1 MTTSADRVRG
11 AVSAPTSRR
20 STSNGNSRGNTT
32 ERRIR
37 RAWLV
42 TIYGNGRHVRC
53 FHCGTLLDVHNV
65 SADRIRPGV
74 LGGTYERDNIR
85 PACLG
90 CNVSDGGRLGRA
102 RQLGVHVQPIKL
114 TLPQHRAL
122 IRIRCNPSPGGAT
135 SFSSRSRRTLDIL
148 GRHSLINW
156 WERPVG
162 NRLDL
167 VASPVNPLVHEGV
180 TR

>member
-42 TIYGNGRHVRC
+42 TVYGNGAQVRC
-53 FHCGTLLDVHNV
+53 FHCGTLLDVDTV

-74 LGGTYERDNIR
+74 LGGTYAQDNVR
-85 PACLG
+85 PACLD
-90 CNVSDGGRLGRA
+90 CNVSDGGKLGRA
-102 RQLGVHVQPIKL
+102 RQLGRNVQPIRL
-114 TLPQHRAL
+114 TDAQHRVL
-122 IRIRCNPSPGGAT
+122 IRVRCNPSPRGFLHLGQ
-135 SFSSRSRRTLDIL
+135 RYRRTVEIL
-148 GRHSLINW
+148 GRLGLVNW
-156 WERPVG
+156 WWG
-162 NRLDL
+162 NDGAGIVLA
-167 VASPVNPLVHEGV
+167 VSPVNPLVHEGV

>member
-1 MTTSADRVRG
+1 M
-11 AVSAPTSRR
+11 SAPTSRR
-20 STSNGNSRGNTT
+20 STSNANVRGNTV

-42 TIYGNGRHVRC
+42 TVYGDGLHVRC
-53 FHCGTLLDVHNV
+53 FHCGTLLDVNTV
-65 SADRIRPGV
+65 SPDRIRPGV
-74 LGGTYERDNIR
+74 LGGTYDRDNIR

-102 RQLGVHVQPIKL
+102 LQLGARVQPIRL

-122 IRIRCNPSPGGAT
+122 IRIRCNPSAGGVT
-135 SFSSRSRRTLDIL
+135 RFSSRTRRTLDIL
-148 GRHSLINW
+148 GRHALINW
-156 WERPVG
+156 WESPRG
-162 NRLDL
+162 SRLDL

-180 TR
+180 SR

>member
-1 MTTSADRVRG
+1 M
-11 AVSAPTSRR
+11 SAPTSRR
-20 STSNGNSRGNTT
+20 STSNANVRGNTV

-42 TIYGNGRHVRC
+42 TVYGDGLHVRC
-53 FHCGTLLDVHNV
+53 FHCGTLLDVDTV

-74 LGGTYERDNIR
+74 LGGTYDRDNIR

-90 CNVSDGGRLGRA
+90 CNVSDGGKLGRA
-102 RQLGVHVQPIKL
+102 RQLQRLVQPIKL

-122 IRIRCNPSPGGAT
+122 IRIRCNPSPAGYST
-135 SFSSRSRRTLDIL
+135 FSSRSRRTLDTL

>member
-1 MTTSADRVRG
+1 MSV
-11 AVSAPTSRR
+11 PTSRR
-20 STSNGNSRGNTT
+20 STSNGNARGSSA
-32 ERRIR
+32 ERAIR

-42 TIYGNGRHVRC
+42 STYGDGRQVRC
-53 FHCGTLLDVHNV
+53 FHCGTLLDATNV

-74 LGGTYERDNIR
+74 RGGTYAKANIR

-90 CNVSDGGRLGRA
+90 CNVSDGGKLGRA
-102 RQLGVHVQPIKL
+102 RQLGVRVQPIKL

-122 IRIRCNPSPGGAT
+122 IRIRCNPSPAGYT
-135 SFSSRSRRTLDIL
+135 TFSGRSRRTLDML
-148 GRHSLINW
+148 GRHNLINW
-156 WERPVG
+156 WERPTG
-162 NRLDL
+162 HRLDL

>member
-1 MTTSADRVRG
+1 M
-11 AVSAPTSRR
+11 SAPTARR
-20 STSNGNSRGNTT
+20 STSNANQRGNTT

-42 TIYGNGRHVRC
+42 TVYGDGQNVRC
-53 FHCGTLLDVHNV
+53 FHCGTLLDVDTV

-74 LGGTYERDNIR
+74 LGGTYAQDNIR
-85 PACLG
+85 PACLD
-90 CNVSDGGRLGRA
+90 CNVSDGGKLGRA
-102 RQLGVHVQPIKL
+102 RQLGRAVKPIRL
-114 TLPQHRAL
+114 TLAQHRVL
-122 IRIRCNPSPGGAT
+122 IRVRCNPSPGGCT
-135 SFSSRSRRTLDIL
+135 TFSGRSRRTLEIL
-148 GRHSLINW
+148 GRHHLVNW

-167 VASPVNPLVHEGV
+167 VASPVNPLAPRGM